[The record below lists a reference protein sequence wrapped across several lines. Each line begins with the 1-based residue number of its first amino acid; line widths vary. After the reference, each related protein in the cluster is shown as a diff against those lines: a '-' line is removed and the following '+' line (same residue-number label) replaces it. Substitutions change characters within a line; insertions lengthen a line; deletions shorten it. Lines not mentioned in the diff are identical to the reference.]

1 MTGQGIFGWTRVAPL
16 AAAMA
21 LLAFLVA
28 AALMFAPP
36 EFWAV

>member
-1 MTGQGIFGWTRVAPL
+1 MKRNLIRHGAPL

-36 EFWAV
+36 